1 MFWKRSTEE
10 KDDGAGSDD
19 DRDDDDD
26 DDDDDVDDDNVTS
39 SSSSSS
45 NSSSSSSSS
54 SISSSSSSSS
64 ISISSSSNSAPKP
77 LVNNPL
83 YVMFNNTRVSKQ
95 QRVLM
100 PHFCIQALPIA
111 AALFCHS
118 FLRIVK
124 SPPDIACMSHCRN
137 CALARSEKRTCARTR
152 RCAHTIDLS

>member
-1 MFWKRSTEE
+1 LFWKRSTEE

-45 NSSSSSSSS
+45 NSSSS
-54 SISSSSSSSS
+54 ISSS
-64 ISISSSSNSAPKP
+64 SSSSNSAPKP

-137 CALARSEKRTCARTR
+137 CALARCEKRTCARTR
-152 RCAHTIDLS
+152 RCAHTIYIS

>member
-1 MFWKRSTEE
+1 LFWKRSTEE

-39 SSSSSS
+39 S
-45 NSSSSSSSS
+45 
-54 SISSSSSSSS
+54 SSSSSSSS

-152 RCAHTIDLS
+152 RCAHTIYIS